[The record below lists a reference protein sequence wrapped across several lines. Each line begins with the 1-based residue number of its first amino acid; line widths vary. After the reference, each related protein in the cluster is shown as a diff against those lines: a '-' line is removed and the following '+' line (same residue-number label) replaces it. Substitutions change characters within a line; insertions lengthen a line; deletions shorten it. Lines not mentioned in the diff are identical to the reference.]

1 MDDDLKDLDVAKM
14 SARCSAVL
22 WKNVTGSIDEF
33 FVVFIGDLLSSF
45 DEEIY
50 QLFLVF
56 GLELILDFWD
66 SLEDGLVQL
75 NNIFAI
81 FVWNEVVFVLHKM
94 KKIVRGHVLEASKF
108 ALFKHLGSV
117 LLLYSLVVLLDVES
131 VSFVLFE
138 QLHLFFY

>member
-1 MDDDLKDLDVAKM
+1 M
-14 SARCSAVL
+14 SVWCSAVL
-22 WKNVTGSIDEF
+22 WKVVAGSIDEF

-50 QLFLVF
+50 QLLLVF
-56 GLELILDFWD
+56 SLELILDIGD

-81 FVWNEVVFVLHKM
+81 FGWNKVVFVLHEM
-94 KKIVRGHVLEASKF
+94 KEIVRGHVLEASKS
-108 ALFKHLGSV
+108 ALFKHLGSA
-117 LLLYSLVVLLDVES
+117 LLFYSLVVLLDVES
-131 VSFVLFE
+131 ASFVLFE